1 MNEGFSEEKRIQ
13 RLAWAMWGILAL
25 TYLIVFFH
33 RLSLAVVLD
42 YLTIDLNI
50 EDAAMAGAL
59 VASYAILY
67 MIMQI
72 PAGLLADS
80 WGPRKTVTTGMLV
93 ACAGSVIF
101 ALAPTLF
108 FAFVGRCL
116 VGLGVSVVLV
126 SILKFQISWFKPSQ
140 FATITGLTFLVGN
153 LGVVLG
159 TTPFA
164 LLVNSVGWRTSFV
177 IIGGITFFVTLLCWL
192 LVRDNPGEVI
202 PGKNKRPLSRPK
214 EEQKEKGSK
223 ASFAELLKALKAV
236 IKNPRTWPLF
246 ANAFGTYGT
255 LFAFTGTWSVSYLM
269 QIYGLTRNASASLIM
284 AVPLGM
290 IVSHPLM
297 GFVSDRLRRR
307 KQPMLILLSI
317 YIALWA
323 LLFFWNNGQPP
334 LQALYPIF
342 FLIGFASGSSAI
354 ILPMAKEV
362 NEPTFSGIALSVVNI
377 GPFAG
382 MAALQPLLGYI
393 LDLRWEGVID
403 AGAKVY
409 PLAAYRSLL
418 GACLIT
424 LIIAFA
430 FTLTIKETNCQ
441 NIYQKK
447 NVLKN

>member
-1 MNEGFSEEKRIQ
+1 MGEGLFEEKQVR
-13 RLAWAMWGILAL
+13 RLAWTMWAILAF

-33 RLSLAVVLD
+33 RLSLAVILD
-42 YLTIDLNI
+42 YLIIDLNI
-50 EDAAMAGAL
+50 HDAAMAGAL
-59 VASYAILY
+59 VASYALLY

-72 PAGLLADS
+72 PSGLLADS
-80 WGPRKTVTTGMLV
+80 WGPRKTVTAGMLV
-93 ACAGSVIF
+93 ACTGSVIF
-101 ALAPTLF
+101 ALAPNLF

-140 FATITGLTFLVGN
+140 FATITGLTFLAGN
-153 LGVVLG
+153 LGVALG

-177 IIGGITFFVTLLCWL
+177 IIGGVTFFATLLCWL
-192 LVRDNPGEVI
+192 VVRDNPGEVI
-202 PGKNKRPLSRPK
+202 AGKNKKPLSGPE
-214 EEQKEKGSK
+214 EEQKEEAPK
-223 ASFAELLKALKAV
+223 ASFGELIKALKAV

-246 ANAFGTYGT
+246 ANAFGIYGT

-290 IVSHPLM
+290 IVGHPFM
-297 GFVSDRLRRR
+297 GFVSDKLRRR
-307 KQPMLILLSI
+307 KLPMLILLSI
-317 YIALWA
+317 YIAIWA

-334 LQALYPIF
+334 LHALYPIF
-342 FLIGFASGSSAI
+342 FLIGFGSGSSST
-354 ILPMAKEV
+354 ILPLAKEV

-382 MAALQPLLGYI
+382 MAVLQPLLGYI
-393 LDLRWEGVID
+393 LDLRWEGVLN
-403 AGAKVY
+403 AGAKIY

-430 FTLTIKETNCQ
+430 FTLTIKETNCR
-441 NIYQKK
+441 NIYHDEECC
-447 NVLKN
+447 